1 MVKHFELN
9 SAAKYG
15 DLSSLRHLIEE
26 EKHPLKP
33 RLLSV
38 AAERGH
44 LDCVRYLLPLVEP
57 NEVEEGLINA
67 AASGKTMVVAFLVAH
82 CTQINTFNLSAFHAC
97 INNHDDAFWTVYPLF
112 NVDNVHNR
120 LNMARYEQGHPQSR
134 LFYEAK
140 LRENDAKFRET
151 LLRETAGDYSTRV
164 LKM

>member
-15 DLSSLRHLIEE
+15 DISSLRYLIEE
-26 EKHPLKP
+26 KKHPLKP

-57 NEVEEGLINA
+57 SEIEEGLINA
-67 AASGKTMVVAFLVAH
+67 AASGKTGVVQFLVAY
-82 CTQINTFNLSAFHAC
+82 CTQVNTFNLSAFHAC
-97 INNHDDAFWTVYPLF
+97 INNHDDAFWIVNPLCD
-112 NVDNVHNR
+112 VDNVHNR
-120 LNMARYEQGHPQSR
+120 LKMARYEQGHPQSR

-140 LRENDAKFRET
+140 FRET
-151 LLRETAGDYSTRV
+151 LLSETMGDRPTRV